1 MNGSPVPAM
10 PVEMLGLL
18 FALAA
23 EPRPAAGD
31 TELSVEFLEYLSEM
45 DTAPSWVH
53 DNSDVPPATD
63 AKPAAPP
70 PSVPR
75 QRGAGER
82 RP

>member
-23 EPRPAAGD
+23 EPRSSSGGD
-31 TELSVEFLEYLSEM
+31 TELSMEFLEYLSEM

-53 DNSDVPPATD
+53 DDTDAPPATD

-70 PSVPR
+70 R